1 MKTFKQLKVG
11 DNIYVWDCMNQY
23 VIIGEITHIKK
34 KWKYRQFTM
43 KIILGAKD
51 YVKACLKVDRKDC
64 KQFNMYHH
72 QPSIESDNF
81 YYIST
86 DFDYTISSLIKLSNE
101 IHNSINRRS

>member
-11 DNIYVWDCMNQY
+11 DNIYVWDCINQY
-23 VIIGEITHIKK
+23 AIICEITHIKK

-51 YVKACLKVDRKDC
+51 YVNACLKVDRKNRN
-64 KQFNMYHH
+64 QFNMYHF
-72 QPSIESDNF
+72 QRSIESDNY

-86 DFDYTISSLIKLSNE
+86 DFDYTISSLIKFSNE
-101 IHNSINRRS
+101 IHNSINRGS

>member
-43 KIILGAKD
+43 NIILGAKD
-51 YVKACLKVDRKDC
+51 YVKACLKVDRKSRN
-64 KQFNMYHH
+64 QFNMYHY
-72 QPSIESDNF
+72 QFSIERDIF

-86 DFDYTISSLIKLSNE
+86 DFDRTISSLIEFSNE
-101 IHNSINRRS
+101 VYNSINRRS